1 MEKWQKQLEILKR
14 GAVDIL
20 SESELIE
27 KLKLNRPLRIKLGV
41 DPTAPDIH
49 LGHTVVLRKLRQF
62 QDLGHQA
69 VLIIGDFT
77 ALIGDPSGRVK
88 TRPQLTAD
96 EIEINAETYMKQV
109 GKILKA
115 EKLELRR
122 NSEWLGKLQMKDILQ
137 LTSQVTVARFIER
150 DDFSKRLRERAPIG
164 LHELLY
170 PMMQGYDS
178 VAVKA
183 DVELG
188 GTDQTFNLL
197 VGRDLQRAEGIAP
210 QIALTT
216 PLLVGLDGVNKMSKT
231 LDNYIGVTEPSFDMF
246 GKTMSIPDSLM
257 KDYYVLLTGIEMAEI
272 ESILKQHPRDAKM
285 RLGREIV
292 TNYHT
297 AAEAQEAADKF
308 IRVFSR
314 KEMPNDIPEIQL
326 GPGDMK
332 SGKIWLPKL
341 LTKCKMAESTSAA
354 TRLISQGAVLID
366 NEKVIDP
373 ESEVV
378 VKNGMILKV
387 GKKNRFCRIKV

>member
-1 MEKWQKQLEILKR
+1 MEKWQKQLEIFKR

-20 SESELIE
+20 SESELVE
-27 KLKLNRPLRIKLGV
+27 KLKSSRPLRIKLGV

-62 QDLGHQA
+62 QDMGHQA

-77 ALIGDPSGRVK
+77 ALIGDPSGKGK
-88 TRPQLTAD
+88 TRPQLTAE
-96 EIEINAETYMKQV
+96 EIEINAKTYMKQV
-109 GKILKA
+109 GKILDT
-115 EKLELRR
+115 EKLEWRR
-122 NSEWLGKLQMKDILQ
+122 NSEWLSKIQMKDILQ
-137 LTSQVTVARFIER
+137 LTARVTVARFIER
-150 DDFSKRLRERAPIG
+150 DDFSKRLKENTPIG
-164 LHELLY
+164 LHEMLY
-170 PMMQGYDS
+170 PIMQGYDS

-197 VGRDLQRAEGIAP
+197 VGRDFQRAEGSAP
-210 QIALTT
+210 QVALTT

-231 LDNYIGVTEPSFDMF
+231 LDNHIGVIESPFEMF

-257 KDYYVLLTGIEMAEI
+257 KDYYILLTGMEMAEI

-285 RLGREIV
+285 RLGQEIV
-292 TNYHT
+292 TCYYS
-297 AAEAQEAADKF
+297 AKDAKEAADKF
-308 IRVFSR
+308 IQVFSR
-314 KEMPNDIPEIQL
+314 KEMPDDIPEIEL
-326 GPGDMK
+326 GAGDMK

-341 LTKCKMAESTSAA
+341 LTKCKMADSTSAA
-354 TRLISQGAVLID
+354 ARLISQGAVLID

-373 ESEVV
+373 ESEVT
-378 VKNGMILKV
+378 VKNGMVLKV